1 MTEASDRPFDC
12 GLQAERTAL
21 AWQRTALSFGVAAL
35 MAARLLTNLFSTAGF
50 IFGVLGVAIMLLLF
64 VVGQRR
70 YRSNHA
76 HVAAARTLHVSPDGA
91 LPLAFCSLITSTI
104 SVAGLIF
111 IFF

>member
-1 MTEASDRPFDC
+1 MTEASDHPFDR

-21 AWQRTALSFGVAAL
+21 AWQRTALALGVAAF
-35 MAARLLTNLFSTAGF
+35 MAARQLTNLFSTASLV
-50 IFGVLGVAIMLLLF
+50 IGVLGAAIMLLLF

-70 YRSNHA
+70 YLSNHA
-76 HVAAARTLHVSPDGA
+76 HVVAARTMHVPLDGA
-91 LPLAFCSLITSTI
+91 VPLAFCALITSTI

>member
-1 MTEASDRPFDC
+1 MAKNRFGPRGGSLDGCSPINE
-12 GLQAERTAL
+12 
-21 AWQRTALSFGVAAL
+21 SFQHCV
-35 MAARLLTNLFSTAGF
+35 
-50 IFGVLGVAIMLLLF
+50 FGVLGAAIMLLLF

-76 HVAAARTLHVSPDGA
+76 HLVAARTMHVSLDGA
-91 LPLAFCSLITSTI
+91 VPLAFCALITSTI

>member
-1 MTEASDRPFDC
+1 MTEASDHPFDR

-76 HVAAARTLHVSPDGA
+76 CVVAARTMHVSLDGA
-91 LPLAFCSLITSTI
+91 APLAFYALMTSAV
-104 SVAGLIF
+104 SFAGLIF